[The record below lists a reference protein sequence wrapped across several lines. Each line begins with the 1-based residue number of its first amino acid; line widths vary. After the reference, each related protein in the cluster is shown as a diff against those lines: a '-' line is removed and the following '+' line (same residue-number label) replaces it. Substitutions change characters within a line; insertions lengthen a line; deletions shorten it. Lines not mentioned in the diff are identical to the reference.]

1 MAAHSMIGQGRDN
14 PRSWALFAGS
24 SLPFRV
30 PSDALLEELGAP
42 FTISRND
49 RLAGTR
55 RSFHGQRLGTCPPCK
70 MRSVDVRQLTGNQ
83 ARASSNPQHAA
94 GFMSRGV
101 LV

>member
-1 MAAHSMIGQGRDN
+1 MAAHSRVGQGSDN

-30 PSDALLEELGAP
+30 PSGALLKELGAP

-70 MRSVDVRQLTGNQ
+70 MRLVDVRQLTGNP
-83 ARASSNPQHAA
+83 ARTSSNRQIGA
-94 GFMSRGV
+94 GFTSHGF